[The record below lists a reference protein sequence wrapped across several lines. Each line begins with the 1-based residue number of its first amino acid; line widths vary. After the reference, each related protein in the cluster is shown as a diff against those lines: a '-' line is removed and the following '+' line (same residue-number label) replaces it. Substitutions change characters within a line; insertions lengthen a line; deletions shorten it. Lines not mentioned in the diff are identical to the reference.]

1 MKEEKEQLE
10 EQELEVEEIQFK
22 EEVISI
28 RRVAKVVKGGK
39 NLSFSVLVAVGD
51 ENGRVGIGK
60 GKAREVPLAI
70 KKAIE
75 KAKKNLITVPIYK
88 NTIPHFVIGHYGAGL
103 VILRP
108 ASEGTGVIAGSA
120 VRAIVRL
127 AGIKDVLT
135 KSVGSNNPF
144 SMANAT
150 MEALKQLK
158 SPEEV
163 AEMRG
168 KKLEEI
174 RG

>member
-1 MKEEKEQLE
+1 MKEEKEELE
-10 EQELEVEEIQFK
+10 EQEAIEEEIQFK

-28 RRVAKVVKGGK
+28 RRVAKVVTGGK

-60 GKAREVPLAI
+60 GKAREVPQAI
-70 KKAIE
+70 KKAVE
-75 KAKKNLITVPIYK
+75 NAKKNLIKVPIYK
-88 NTIPHFVIGHYGAGL
+88 NTIPHYVIGHYGAGL

-108 ASEGTGVIAGSA
+108 ASKGTGVIAGGA

-127 AGIKDVLT
+127 AGIKDILT
-135 KSVGSNNPF
+135 KSIRSNNPY

-150 MEALKQLK
+150 MEALKKLK

-168 KKLEEI
+168 KKVEEI
-174 RG
+174 LA

>member
-1 MKEEKEQLE
+1 MKEEKEQLD

-150 MEALKQLK
+150 MEALKKLK

>member
-1 MKEEKEQLE
+1 MKEENKEQSF
-10 EQELEVEEIQFK
+10 EVEEPQFK

-51 ENGRVGIGK
+51 GNGRVGIGK
-60 GKAREVPLAI
+60 GKAREVPQAI

-75 KAKKNLITVPIYK
+75 NAKKNLITVPIYK
-88 NTIPHFVIGHYGAGL
+88 NTIPHYVVGHFGAGL

-108 ASEGTGVIAGSA
+108 ASEGTGVIAGGA

-127 AGIKDVLT
+127 VGIKDILA
-135 KSVGSNNPF
+135 KSVRSNNPF

-150 MEALKQLK
+150 IEALRKLK
-158 SPEEV
+158 SPKEV

-168 KKLEEI
+168 KSMEDIK
-174 RG
+174 